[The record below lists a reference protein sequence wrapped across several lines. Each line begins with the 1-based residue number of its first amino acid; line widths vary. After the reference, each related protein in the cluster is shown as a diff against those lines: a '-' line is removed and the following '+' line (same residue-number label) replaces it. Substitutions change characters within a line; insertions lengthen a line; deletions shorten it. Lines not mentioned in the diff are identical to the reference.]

1 MEGGFGDP
9 VDVQRRQ
16 RKQEGLLEQPQ
27 AQEQWQGTTVNDPL
41 NVPDEIYNHQVFTP
55 NELSSNY
62 LSYPEA
68 PQDPNSQSWHDMNQ
82 QTTMPGGPYAGTDYQ
97 AEEFNQSVPY
107 GGELGAESGFGY
119 TSRYDVGMPQD
130 TGTMQGRDIGM
141 MAPPSPPIIPP
152 PGTKECWDGSI
163 VPEGAAC
170 PPYTGHPPTNTTTTT
185 TTSPATGGG
194 TSENELTDLERW
206 HRSDNNL
213 IVPRFELPTVTAG
226 IGSGLEG
233 AATLP
238 QPLGDRQGQITSPGV
253 YDTRIPNTEQAIDT
267 GNIPGQADVFETQT
281 YPGGLQQLGTDPL
294 SRLQAANLGTLM
306 TTGGIAP
313 TPMAGETESALV
325 DSLAN
330 RGTGAEFE
338 TRFGQGVQDELQR
351 LIDTGGALP
360 VDRQQRAMEVEG
372 VRSYLDDLR
381 DAQLAQGTAAMADR
395 GLLGQGPEYDF
406 RERVEDRIAPQYAQ
420 AAQQL
425 DLARQAQEDQRYSQA
440 LGAAQQMGETQ
451 RARGQEEYLSSLQL
465 ATGMTLGESQQ
476 LLNTIATTGDLQQNM
491 QGFALDLLRENTG
504 WAQFLAQLGMERE
517 TVEELVTRGRL
528 QDVVGILNTYVDLAQ
543 VSQRGFVT
551 HGTESDRDKQ

>member
-41 NVPDEIYNHQVFTP
+41 NVPDEIYNPQVF
-55 NELSSNY
+55 NNADLNY
-62 LSYPEA
+62 A
-68 PQDPNSQSWHDMNQ
+68 PQDPNSQSWHDVNQ

-97 AEEFNQSVPY
+97 LGTSPFPVNPAEEFNQSVPY
-107 GGELGAESGFGY
+107 GGELGAESGFGHA
-119 TSRYDVGMPQD
+119 SRYDVGMPQD

-141 MAPPSPPIIPP
+141 MAPPSPPTNIIIDPP
-152 PGTKECWDGSI
+152 PTEEPPPNIPSTPEIPETPPPDPPII
-163 VPEGAAC
+163 VD
-170 PPYTGHPPTNTTTTT
+170 PPYEPLP
-185 TTSPATGGG
+185 GGFDH
-194 TSENELTDLERW
+194 SA
-206 HRSDNNL
+206 DNNL

-313 TPMAGETESALV
+313 TPMAGETEAALV

-491 QGFALDLLRENTG
+491 QGFAMDLLRENTG
-504 WAQFLAQLGMERE
+504 WAQFLAQLGIERE

-551 HGTESDRDKQ
+551 HEGNE